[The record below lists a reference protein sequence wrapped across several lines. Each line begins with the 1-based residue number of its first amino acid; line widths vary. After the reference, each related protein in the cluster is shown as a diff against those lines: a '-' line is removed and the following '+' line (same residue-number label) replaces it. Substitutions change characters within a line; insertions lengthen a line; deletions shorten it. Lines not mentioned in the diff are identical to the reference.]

1 MGSNSM
7 QENPNDPAQP
17 EVGIASRRYAI
28 VEASIE
34 LFARHGLDG
43 ATMRD
48 IAAAAGLR
56 AGSMYYHFASK
67 EALFLAA
74 HEMAITRLRGSV
86 VGAIDPEAS
95 PWEQLDQAA
104 RGYLQ
109 CMLTEPQFAQLII
122 IEATSRRADASLAA
136 PVLAQ
141 RRVFEQPFADIVA
154 RLPLRRGVDR
164 SAFRLAVLGM
174 LAWTH
179 TWWRCDGADPPTRVA
194 AKLIALLRD
203 HSACVDAASEGQVTH
218 AR

>member
-1 MGSNSM
+1 MIYATGLNSM
-7 QENPNDPAQP
+7 QENPNHASQP
-17 EVGIASRRYAI
+17 DRLASRRETI
-28 VEASIE
+28 VEASVE

-43 ATMRD
+43 TTMRD

-56 AGSMYYHFASK
+56 AASTYHHFASK

-74 HEMAITRLRGSV
+74 HELAINRLRASV
-86 VGAIDPEAS
+86 LAAIAPDAAA
-95 PWEQLDQAA
+95 WEQLDQAA

-109 CMLTEPQFAQLII
+109 IMLTQPHYAQLIV
-122 IEATSRRADASLAA
+122 IEATSRRSD
-136 PVLAQ
+136 PPLAQ
-141 RRVFEQPFADIVA
+141 PVREQRRFFEQPFAEIVA

-179 TWWRCDGADPPTRVA
+179 TWWRRDGDDPPARVA
-194 AKLIALLRD
+194 AKIIALLRD
-203 HSACVDAASEGQVTH
+203 HSGRPEMLAVH